1 MTPGRN
7 LRVVVLPSPL
17 LGPATYE
24 PLAASL
30 ESLGCSVTVADL
42 PVVPTT
48 PQTVLA
54 GFESVL
60 AAGCDVV
67 LAHSNAGYYL
77 PALVER
83 RPVAVVA
90 MDAALPTQDACETRL
105 APAQFAELIHSLPL
119 TGGRLPPWPDWWEH
133 SEVRPLFPDEGWFER
148 VRREAPRLLPAYFTG
163 RLPVPRAWASGPRA
177 YVAFGD
183 TYADE
188 VAFAETS
195 GWLVHRFD
203 GHHLAHLAAP
213 DEVAQLVRK
222 VCDDL
227 LG

>member
-60 AAGCDVV
+60 ASGCDVV

-83 RPVAVVA
+83 RSVAVVA

-105 APAQFAELIHSLPL
+105 APAQFAELVHSLPL

-195 GWLVHRFD
+195 GWLVRRFD

>member
-1 MTPGRN
+1 VTPGQT

-24 PLAASL
+24 PLATEL
-30 ESLGCSVTVADL
+30 EAHRCSVTVADL

-83 RPVAVVA
+83 RSVAAIA
-90 MDAALPTQDACETRL
+90 MDAALPTEDACETRL
-105 APAQFAELIHSLPL
+105 APKSFAQLIESLPL
-119 TGGRLPPWPDWWEH
+119 TAGRLPPWPDWWWR
-133 SEVRPLFPDEGWFER
+133 SEVLPLFPDDVWFER

-177 YVAFGD
+177 YLAFGD

-188 VAFAETS
+188 VAFAQAS
-195 GWLVHRFD
+195 GWLVRRVD
-203 GHHLAHLAAP
+203 GNHLAHGAAP
-213 DEVAQLVRK
+213 AEVARRVRW
-222 VCDDL
+222 VCDEL

>member
-1 MTPGRN
+1 MTPGRT

-17 LGPATYE
+17 LGPETYE
-24 PLAASL
+24 PLAT
-30 ESLGCSVTVADL
+30 SLGSLDCAVTVADL
-42 PVVPTT
+42 PVVATT
-48 PQTVLA
+48 PQSVLA

-83 RPVAVVA
+83 RSVAAIA
-90 MDAALPTQDACETRL
+90 MDAALPTGDACETRL
-105 APAQFAELIHSLPL
+105 APGAFAELIRSLPL
-119 TGGRLPPWPDWWEH
+119 TAGRLPPWPEWWWR
-133 SEVRPLFPDEGWFER
+133 SEVRPLFPDDGWFDR

-163 RLPVPRAWASGPRA
+163 RLPVTRDWASGPRA
-177 YVAFGD
+177 YIAFGD

-188 VAFAETS
+188 VAFAQTS
-195 GWLVHRFD
+195 GWLVRRFD
-203 GHHLAHLAAP
+203 GHHLAHLAEP
-213 DEVAQLVRK
+213 DEVARLVRS
-222 VCDDL
+222 VCDEL

>member
-83 RPVAVVA
+83 RAVAVVA

-213 DEVAQLVRK
+213 DEVARLVRSA
-222 VCDDL
+222 CDDL

>member
-213 DEVAQLVRK
+213 DEVARLVRSA
-222 VCDDL
+222 CDDL